1 MALFDVLLSQADDLA
16 AKVGISPDQVQS
28 IASAIQEKAAGNPDQ
43 VAALEQVAKDH
54 GLPVDTIQALLGH
67 AGAADDSAAASGGAG
82 GLLGQL
88 GGLAS
93 GLFGKA

>member
-1 MALFDVLLSQADDLA
+1 MGLFDVLVSQADDLA

-28 IASAIQEKAAGNPDQ
+28 IASAIQEKVASNPDQ
-43 VAALEQVAKDH
+43 LAALEQVAKDH

-67 AGAADDSAAASGGAG
+67 AGGGTDDAAASGG

-88 GGLAS
+88 GGLAG
-93 GLFGKA
+93 GLFSKA